1 MSEVHELLTIDE
13 TARVMGVSKNTVYA
27 NAKRYLATNGEEGL
41 EVVDACGQMRVPRR
55 RLEEKLKITIDHI
68 PPPRVRKAQVEP
80 EPQSET
86 STSAPASAP
95 PDATRDSADRARSPV
110 GYIGR
115 VVAQWRLKR

>member
-1 MSEVHELLTIDE
+1 MGEVPELLTIDE

-27 NAKRYLATNGEEGL
+27 DARRYRATNGEEGL

-68 PPPRVRKAQVEP
+68 PPPRVRKAQGGP
-80 EPQSET
+80 EPQREASA
-86 STSAPASAP
+86 SAPSGAP
-95 PDATRDSADRARSPV
+95 PDATRGSSERARSPV
-110 GYIGR
+110 GYVGR